1 MDGSGMTDGRSLR
14 LALFGD
20 GAWAADTLV
29 RLNEAG
35 HRVAVGVLRERP
47 SDGALGEA
55 CARCGVPVLA
65 PADASAPA
73 FLAALRGYAPDLL
86 LSVSYNQ
93 ILKRA
98 ALDCAPLGA
107 INMHAGKLPFY
118 RGRNVINWA
127 IINGETEIGLT
138 SHYIDEDV
146 DTGDIIVQQT
156 LPIGWTDTYGDV
168 LARVVAALPG
178 LAVDTVNA
186 IADGSATRCPQAHL
200 AGTYFGGRENGDEWL
215 DWSDS
220 SEHLHNK
227 VRAITHPGPGA
238 RTMLGHSELTIWRAH
253 FDRNWPRYFATPGQ
267 VVGRERGRGVLVKT
281 GDSTLL
287 VQEVQLPGKAR
298 SVPAWRIGTRLGV
311 DVAAALRA
319 VQDRL
324 AALERLR
331 S

>member
-1 MDGSGMTDGRSLR
+1 MDGSGVTESRSLR

-29 RLNEAG
+29 RLHDAG
-35 HRVAVGVLRERP
+35 HRVAVAVLRARP

-55 CARCGVPVLA
+55 CTSCGVPVLA

-107 INMHAGKLPFY
+107 VNLHAGKLPFY

-138 SHYIDEDV
+138 SHHVDEGI
-146 DTGDIIVQQT
+146 DTGDIIAQRT
-156 LPIGWTDTYGDV
+156 LPIGWTDTYGEV

-186 IADGSATRCPQAHL
+186 IADGSATRCPQAHV

-238 RTMLGHSELTIWRAH
+238 RTMLGSQELTIWRAY
-253 FDRNWPRYFATPGQ
+253 FDPNWPRYIATPGQ
-267 VVGRERGRGVLVKT
+267 VVGREHGRGVLVKT

-287 VQEVQLPGKAR
+287 VQEVQVAGEAPL
-298 SVPAWRIGTRLGV
+298 VPAWRIGTRLGV
-311 DVAAALRA
+311 NVVAALRA
-319 VQDRL
+319 AQDQL
-324 AALERLR
+324 TALERRR